1 MSAHGGHGDVHLDL
15 RARSPPMSTFI
26 PDPTLLA
33 STRTAAGV
41 SLAELAA
48 RGPLLVVF
56 LRHFGCPLCREMV
69 ADLAARREALR
80 TSGTE
85 VVFVHM
91 HPESQAA
98 EFFARY
104 GAQDLQRVSDPA
116 RTLYQAF
123 SVPRARPSSWFSLA
137 ALRHYL
143 SAIFR
148 GGHRPALV
156 GGDLGQMSAVFR
168 LVDGR
173 VDRAAGS
180 GFDARADFDELL
192 ACPIRS

>member
-1 MSAHGGHGDVHLDL
+1 MS
-15 RARSPPMSTFI
+15 SPI
-26 PDPTLLA
+26 PDHALLT

-69 ADLAARREALR
+69 ADVAARREALR
-80 TSGTE
+80 TSGTD

-91 HPESQAA
+91 HPEAQAA

-104 GAQDLQRVSDPA
+104 GAQDFQRVSDPD
-116 RTLYQAF
+116 RTLYEAF
-123 SVPRARPSSWFSLA
+123 SVPRARPTSWLSLA

-156 GGDLGQMSAVFR
+156 GGDLAQMSAVFR
-168 LVDGR
+168 VADGR
-173 VDRAAGS
+173 VERAAVGS

-192 ACPIRS
+192 SCPTRS

>member
-1 MSAHGGHGDVHLDL
+1 V
-15 RARSPPMSTFI
+15 STVI
-26 PDPTLLA
+26 PDPALFA
-33 STRTAAGV
+33 STRTAAGA
-41 SLAELAA
+41 SLADLAA

-69 ADLAARREALR
+69 ADLAARRDALHA
-80 TSGTE
+80 SGTS
-85 VVFVHM
+85 VVVVHM

-104 GAQDLQRVSDPA
+104 GAADFHRVSDPD

-123 SVPRARPSSWFSLA
+123 QVPRARPSSWLSLA

-156 GGDLGQMSAVFR
+156 GGDLAQMSAVFR
-168 LVDGR
+168 VVDGR
-173 VDRAAGS
+173 IERAAVGS
-180 GFDARADFDELL
+180 GFDARADFDDLL
-192 ACPIRS
+192 TCPIRS